1 MKCVVSV
8 LGKDRSGIVAEVAT
22 ALAECG
28 ANIDDISQTILDDI
42 FSMTMLTTLDTEKA
56 DFNTVQERL
65 AKISDD
71 LGMQIIIQRE
81 FGLVEQPI
89 STCTAWLSA
98 GVQPHP
104 GFTHPNQQRANQRSQ
119 TDSRVRD
126 AGTRLQH
133 EARNRSNRNV
143 STHAILVDDYERTIE
158 YVDLTVL
165 DEDHGNTIFHRE
177 WLERR

>member
-81 FGLVEQPI
+81 DVFRYMYKI
-89 STCTAWLSA
+89 
-98 GVQPHP
+98 
-104 GFTHPNQQRANQRSQ
+104 
-119 TDSRVRD
+119 
-126 AGTRLQH
+126 
-133 EARNRSNRNV
+133 
-143 STHAILVDDYERTIE
+143 
-158 YVDLTVL
+158 
-165 DEDHGNTIFHRE
+165 
-177 WLERR
+177 